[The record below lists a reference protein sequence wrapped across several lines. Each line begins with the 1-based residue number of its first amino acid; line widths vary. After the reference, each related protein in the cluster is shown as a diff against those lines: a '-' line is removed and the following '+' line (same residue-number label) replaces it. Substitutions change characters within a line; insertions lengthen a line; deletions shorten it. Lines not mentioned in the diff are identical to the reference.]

1 VHVLPDV
8 GNHPS
13 ARYILHRKTA
23 AWKE

>member
-13 ARYILHRKTA
+13 ARYILHSKTA